1 MLMTRLSSSGCSW
14 PPSRSWPAFARY
26 SPTKATTLSIIA
38 SCAAPLGPSRT
49 STSAV
54 SRAGR
59 DWASGAGRSNAA
71 MPGYLRTDVWL
82 CAMTGSA
89 SLSSPCFRPPAYS
102 WLQAA
107 SPLHSENRLLVVHP
121 LSDCDIWHDSEP
133 RAARGAVA
141 PSTAPQEGVLVL
153 VPVRGGAPDGLFN
166 LGPGLEAAALEG
178 QRAQDLPPRL
188 DQV

>member
-1 MLMTRLSSSGCSW
+1 MSL
-14 PPSRSWPAFARY
+14 
-26 SPTKATTLSIIA
+26 
-38 SCAAPLGPSRT
+38 T
-49 STSAV
+49 SD
-54 SRAGR
+54 RPR
-59 DWASGAGRSNAA
+59 
-71 MPGYLRTDVWL
+71 P
-82 CAMTGSA
+82 TGSTGRKWPK
-89 SLSSPCFRPPAYS
+89 SS
-102 WLQAA
+102 
-107 SPLHSENRLLVVHP
+107 LVVHP
-121 LSDCDIWHDSEP
+121 LSYCDIWHDSEP